1 MDLMHPMR
9 VRQILDGLGTPQKA
23 ELKKLLPAAA
33 IKAIPTV
40 ETQSYPSALLSVFP
54 ASEKYA
60 WLGVICEEV
69 LRIPSVG
76 IGISSLLACVK
87 KWFPDISEA
96 ALEKVRTSKTTVPFV
111 EACKATRKEM
121 ESSREGSREGSRKP
135 GSPFKYNCVLSK
147 GFVEGHPDILT
158 TEQVFEVKLTGQLGQ
173 NWLSFLFQVFA
184 YAAMCSETVK
194 EVVLVLPLQRTVW
207 RYPLVDWNK
216 RVEYHTFFDT
226 QSKKIQQNLIVDVS
240 VGTAL
245 RELYNIGFHAG
256 KQKLLAATVERLPDE
271 RKPYQIFLGNAQSS
285 KMSFADDDIAAA
297 AGLLEKRRLRL
308 FVHTQYIINLCAEDG
323 WGADLLAKNA
333 QVAAALGCRG
343 VVVHVGKSV
352 GKELPVALESMR
364 TNLSRALTSA
374 TASCPILL
382 ETPAG
387 QGTETLTE
395 MDEFI
400 DFVASFADD
409 RLQICVDTCHTF
421 ACGHQPLDYIKKITD
436 GPRKSLL
443 KLIHYNDS
451 AEPCGC
457 RKDRHAFMGTGHI
470 GMEMMGEIAKHCHE
484 HHIPMLIE

>member
-1 MDLMHPMR
+1 MDFQTMR
-9 VRQILDGLGTPQKA
+9 VRKILDGLRTTEKA
-23 ELKKLLPAAA
+23 ALKKLLPAAA
-33 IKAIPTV
+33 VKAIPTA
-40 ETQSYPSALLSVFP
+40 ETQSYPSALLGIFP
-54 ASEKYA
+54 AAEKYA
-60 WLGVICEEV
+60 WLGVICEEL

-76 IGISSLLACVK
+76 IGAGSLVACVK
-87 KWFPDISEA
+87 KWFPDISEV
-96 ALEKVRTSKTTVPFV
+96 ALEKVRKSKTTIPFV
-111 EACKATRKEM
+111 EACKATRKQM
-121 ESSREGSREGSRKP
+121 EEARSGG
-135 GSPFKYNCVLSK
+135 PFQYSKVLTF
-147 GFVEGHPDILT
+147 GAVEGHPDILT
-158 TEQVFEVKLTGQLGQ
+158 EDQVYEVKLTGQLGQ

-184 YAAMCSETVK
+184 YASMSSATVK
-194 EVVLVLPLQRTVW
+194 EVIIVLPLQRSIW
-207 RYPLVDWNK
+207 RYSLADWK
-216 RVEYHTFFDT
+216 AREAYRTFFDT
-226 QSKKIQQNLIVDVS
+226 QSKKIQQSFIVDAS
-240 VGTAL
+240 VGTAI

-297 AGLLEKRRLRL
+297 AGLLEKRRMRL

-352 GKELPVALESMR
+352 GKALPAALESMR
-364 TNLSRALTSA
+364 ANLSRALASA
-374 TASCPILL
+374 TAACPILL

-409 RLQICVDTCHTF
+409 RLQICLDTCHTF

-436 GPRKSLL
+436 GPKKSLL

-470 GMEMMGEIAKHCHE
+470 GMEMMGDIAKHCHE
-484 HHIPMLIE
+484 HDIPMLIE